1 MNINTL
7 RNYVELDVDDSFT
20 DLEITRW
27 FNKGIAN
34 YNLIEPLT
42 EYPFVVSVLQPNN
55 PAENT
60 FYIDTDYTPLDDN
73 FMLGIMLP
81 FIISAIKGQEFSI
94 QEKQNYINEFTRNA
108 RIYKLTHNIEAD
120 YLLDKNNPQLDMYKL
135 GDNVYLGDFTKSP
148 MSGTWSNPSV
158 YKEIVILDEED

>member
-1 MNINTL
+1 MKIEDL

-20 DLEITRW
+20 DEEILRW

-42 EYPFVVSVLQPNN
+42 EYPFVVNN
-55 PAENT
+55 SSPSDPAENT
-60 FYIDTDYTPLDDN
+60 YYINTNYTPLDDN

-81 FIISAIKGQEFSI
+81 FIISAIKGQEFSM
-94 QEKQNYINEFTRNA
+94 QEKQNYMQEFTRNA
-108 RIYKLTHNIEAD
+108 RIYKLTHNIDAQ
-120 YLLDKNNPQLDMYKL
+120 YFLDKNNPQLDMYKL
-135 GDNVYLGDFTKSP
+135 GDNVYIGDFTKSP
-148 MSGTWSNPSV
+148 MSGEWSNPSV